1 VRKAAPPIACSSV
14 SAPNPDENSDALS
27 RRLLSLT
34 AFAAALVSAF
44 SVATWATR
52 ASFGAKFGPID
63 DHEQLIWMGPDGHL
77 PWSQFWSTFID
88 KTEVGHWGHTGR
100 FRPAYYFL
108 RVGETVVFGDHPRAW
123 YAGVLVLFAIAC
135 ALLGYT
141 ASLWLWRAVDGTP
154 AWLNGPAVVI
164 SAAVGSFLFAGLYA
178 WSGIVGRLGP
188 AELLGLAAAGVVLLS
203 LTKLSLGC
211 PRWWWIP
218 ALLGVTA
225 STFSK
230 ESFFSLGLAFPLVGT
245 YSYLSFGRR
254 QRDLVAGFAGLLP
267 AALLALILAPTLLH
281 SQHDVYG
288 TSIGGSR
295 FSAALSALDHA
306 PLRRSLDSVGVLLL
320 AWLAIALTLPADRRR
335 LAGFLLAIV
344 VWLFSCVFLD
354 DWFYGGSYP
363 LPRYRALPD
372 LVITVQ
378 LIGAVCLSIAAV
390 RRARGALGP
399 VAIVA
404 VVSLALSSLFVLRLL
419 PASDSNLHLT
429 RATAVHNA
437 TTSDEY
443 QSGLS
448 KTLARLA
455 AQHKPPVAVVAAVGS
470 DYEPAFAV
478 LNELARQTRDGL
490 HEYLIVVGP
499 SARTD
504 PGLATLDR
512 ISRRGQRDWHTRPV
526 GELARKPGAV
536 CVFLNERP
544 YQVAGC
550 RRGDAIRLVA
560 AGM

>member
-1 VRKAAPPIACSSV
+1 M
-14 SAPNPDENSDALS
+14 S

-34 AFAAALVSAF
+34 AFATALASAF
-44 SVATWATR
+44 AVALWATR

-63 DHEQLIWMGPDGHL
+63 DHEQLIWMGPDGRL

-88 KTEVGHWGHTGR
+88 KTEVGHWGDTGR

-108 RVGETVVFGDHPRAW
+108 RVAETVVFGDHPRAW
-123 YAGVLVLFAIAC
+123 YAAVLVLFAIAC

-141 ASLWLWRAVDGTP
+141 ASLWLWQVLDGSS
-154 AWLNGPAVVI
+154 ARLSGPAVVAG
-164 SAAVGSFLFAGLYA
+164 AAVGSFLFAGLYA

-188 AELLGLAAAGVVLLS
+188 AELPGLAAAGVVLLS

-218 ALLGVTA
+218 ALLGFTA
-225 STFSK
+225 ATFSK
-230 ESFFSLGLAFPLVGT
+230 ESFFSLGLAFPVVGT
-245 YSYLSFGRR
+245 YSYVSFGRR
-254 QRDLVAGFAGLLP
+254 RRDLVAGFAGLLP
-267 AALLALILAPTLLH
+267 PAVLALILAPTLLH

-295 FSAALSALDHA
+295 LGAALTALDHA
-306 PLRRSLDSVGVLLL
+306 PLRRSLDSIGVLLL
-320 AWLAIALTLPADRRR
+320 AWLAMALTLREDRRR
-335 LAGFLLAIV
+335 IAAFLLAIV

-354 DWFYGGSYP
+354 DWFYGGNYP
-363 LPRYRALPD
+363 LPRYRALAD
-372 LVITVQ
+372 LMITVQ
-378 LIGAVCLSIAAV
+378 LIGAACLSIAAV
-390 RRARGALGP
+390 RRARMQLSAA
-399 VAIVA
+399 AILA

-419 PASDSNLHLT
+419 PAADSNLHLT
-429 RATAVHNA
+429 RATAAHNA
-437 TTSDEY
+437 ATSDEY
-443 QSGLS
+443 QRGLS
-448 KTLARLA
+448 RTLARLA

-478 LNELARQTRDGL
+478 LNELARRTRDGV
-490 HEYLIVVGP
+490 HEYLIVASP

-504 PGLATLDR
+504 PLLAGLNR
-512 ISRRGQRDWHTRPV
+512 ISRRGSRDWHTRPV
-526 GELARKPGAV
+526 RGLARQPGAV

-544 YQVAGC
+544 HQVAGC